1 LQPEQLHLTHP
12 LGLRRRGVETRLV
25 LGEPAGE
32 LDDAL
37 IRNVARANAWMAA
50 IQEGRS
56 VEEIADDAGTSK
68 RRIQHMI
75 HLAFLAP
82 SLVGEILR
90 GAQPP
95 GLTSDWLKTHALPPC
110 WKEQQ
115 RLLMG

>member
-1 LQPEQLHLTHP
+1 
-12 LGLRRRGVETRLV
+12 
-25 LGEPAGE
+25 
-32 LDDAL
+32 
-37 IRNVARANAWMAA
+37 MAA

-56 VEEIADDAGTSK
+56 FEEIAADAGTSK
-68 RRIQHMI
+68 RRVQQMI

-82 SLVGEILR
+82 SHVGEILR

-95 GLTSDWLKTHALPPC
+95 GLTSDWLKTHDLPPC